1 MVLRLEPL
9 NELRPDVGMC
19 FLTCLS
25 DRLSR
30 SSQYS
35 LKEDKYEL
43 AIRDLTDKL
52 KEVRALVPSSL
63 LHQSELGTGLH
74 TGTLFTGLH

>member
-1 MVLRLEPL
+1 MRLQPL
-9 NELRPDVGMC
+9 NELRPDVGTC

-52 KEVRALVPSSL
+52 KEVRAFVPSSL

-74 TGTLFTGLH
+74 TGALFTGLH